1 MATGRL
7 DTTMLRGQ
15 IEVGEIDTVL
25 VVFPDLQGRLM
36 GKRVTGHHFVDH
48 ILDGGGAIEAC
59 NYLIA
64 LDVDMT
70 PLPGYEFANW
80 EQGYGD
86 FTCVPDLTTL
96 RSIPWLEKTALVVCD
111 LVDEETGAPVE
122 ESPRQV
128 LRRQIERAEAL
139 GYTVNIGSELEFFL
153 FRESYEEAAALG
165 FANLTPHSNVIEDY
179 HIFQTTRDEY
189 LIRQVRNG
197 VDGAGIPVEFSKGE
211 AGKGQHE
218 INLVY
223 ADALEMADRHVIYK
237 NAAKEIAALNG
248 RSITFMAKYSMEEVG
263 SSCHIHSSVW
273 DRASERSLMWSDD
286 APDHLSDVFRGW
298 LGGLVT
304 TGRELAWMFA
314 PYVNSYKRYQPESW
328 APTALA
334 WGRDNRTCGY
344 RLVGH
349 GQGFRVESRI
359 PGADANPYFAFA
371 ATIAAGLHGI
381 EHGIELPPSFSGNA
395 YDAPNLPHV
404 PSTLVEAID
413 ALEASEVARAAFGP
427 AVHHHLVNT
436 AKQEWAT
443 FNRVVTDWERRRNFE
458 QI

>member
-15 IEVGEIDTVL
+15 IEIGEIDTVL
-25 VVFPDLQGRLM
+25 VAFPDLQGRLM
-36 GKRVTGHHFVDH
+36 GKRVTGHYFVDH

-96 RSIPWLEKTALVVCD
+96 RSIPWLEKTALVLCD
-111 LVDEETGAPVE
+111 LVDEETGASVE

-128 LRRQIERAEAL
+128 LRRQVERAAAL
-139 GYTVNIGSELEFFL
+139 GYTVNIGAELEFFL

-189 LIRQVRNG
+189 LIRQIRNG

-237 NAAKEIAALNG
+237 NAAKEITALNG
-248 RSITFMAKYSMEEVG
+248 RSLTFMAKYSMEEVG
-263 SSCHIHSSVW
+263 SSCHIHSSLW
-273 DRASERSLMWSDD
+273 DAAGERSLMWSDD
-286 APDHLSDVFRGW
+286 APEHLSDVFRGW
-298 LGGLVT
+298 LGGLVA

-349 GQGFRVESRI
+349 RTGFRVESRI

-381 EHGIELPPSFSGNA
+381 EHGIEPPPPFIGNA
-395 YDAPNLPHV
+395 YDAPDLPHV

-413 ALEASEVARAAFGP
+413 ALEGSEVALAAFGP

>member
-1 MATGRL
+1 MTGNL
-7 DTTMLRGQ
+7 TPDALRDAIGS
-15 IEVGEIDTVL
+15 GAIDTVL
-25 VVFPDLQGRLM
+25 VCFPDLQGRLM
-36 GKRVTGHHFVDH
+36 GKRVIGHYFVDH

-86 FTCVPDLTTL
+86 FRCVPDLDTL
-96 RSIPWLEKTALVVCD
+96 RRIPWLEATALVLCD

-122 ESPRQV
+122 ESPRQI
-128 LRRQIERAEAL
+128 LRTQLARAAEM
-139 GYTVNIGSELEFFL
+139 GFEIKIGAELEFFL
-153 FRESYEEAAALG
+153 FENTYRDAAARKY
-165 FANLTPHSNVIEDY
+165 ADLTPHSDVIEDY
-179 HIFQTTRDEY
+179 HILQTTRDEY
-189 LIRQVRNG
+189 LIRQIRNG
-197 VDGAGIPVEFSKGE
+197 IHDAAIPVEFSKGE

-223 ADALEMADRHVIYK
+223 AEALEMADRLVIYK
-237 NAAKEIAALNG
+237 NGAKEIASLNG
-248 RSITFMAKYSMEEVG
+248 RSLTFMAKYSMEEVG
-263 SSCHIHSSVW
+263 SSCHLHSSVW
-273 DRASERSLMWSDD
+273 DAKTGDNLMWD
-286 APDHLSDVFRGW
+286 ADAEHHLSPVFRGW
-298 LGGLVT
+298 LGGIVS

-314 PYVNSYKRYQPESW
+314 HYVNSYKRYQPDSW

-334 WGRDNRTCGY
+334 WGYDNRTCGY

-349 GQGFRVESRI
+349 GPAYRVESRI
-359 PGADANPYFAFA
+359 PGADVNPYLAYA
-371 ATIAAGLHGI
+371 GLIAAGLHGVANEI
-381 EHGIELPPSFSGNA
+381 EPPAPFVGNA
-395 YDAPNLPHV
+395 YDAPELDHV

-413 ALEASEVARAAFGP
+413 AFEASAVAKEAFGP
-427 AVHHHLVNT
+427 AVHHHLLNT